1 MFGIF
6 IPSRLVLE
14 NDSSKTDEFLSN
26 DLSAATCGTLLVVSN
41 TVLANLPNSC
51 GMIMQAELT
60 ETPLREGYPSIFKT
74 TVLLTGAIMAVAT
87 IMAMV
92 GIM

>member
-1 MFGIF
+1 
-6 IPSRLVLE
+6 
-14 NDSSKTDEFLSN
+14 
-26 DLSAATCGTLLVVSN
+26 
-41 TVLANLPNSC
+41 
-51 GMIMQAELT
+51 MIMQAELT

-87 IMAMV
+87 VMAMV